1 MAMEYTAMP
10 AKPELTFEEN
20 LCALYEEGE
29 SFGIPSDVKFL
40 LRGMGATRKTI
51 SAHKMILAMASP
63 VFQRQFYSE
72 RDDTER
78 EIEVYDF
85 SFEEFDAMIRYIYGA
100 KVNLPWF
107 DVKSLVSLHS
117 LAVRYEMEDFQ
128 EEIVKEI
135 IVGTQ
140 QTSSGLDLVNLVGD
154 MKIMDQNATVAKLL
168 LDQAAVKMKDS
179 SQSSDTLYH
188 DLCNLGCTEELISE
202 MLDKMDLSSY
212 CQNCKRQICLDGA
225 GLSVENFVPSALVR
239 VAQPR
244 AGRGN
249 AAVHRTGVVLNSGAE
264 FSAFTRSLLPLPPL
278 KLCPE
283 VYIFNCSEYV
293 D

>member
-1 MAMEYTAMP
+1 M
-10 AKPELTFEEN
+10 
-20 LCALYEEGE
+20 
-29 SFGIPSDVKFL
+29 
-40 LRGMGATRKTI
+40 
-51 SAHKMILAMASP
+51 
-63 VFQRQFYSE
+63 
-72 RDDTER
+72 
-78 EIEVYDF
+78 
-85 SFEEFDAMIRYIYGA
+85 
-100 KVNLPWF
+100 
-107 DVKSLVSLHS
+107 
-117 LAVRYEMEDFQ
+117 
-128 EEIVKEI
+128 KEI

>member
-1 MAMEYTAMP
+1 MP
-10 AKPELTFEEN
+10 VKPEMTFEEN

-40 LRGMGATRKTI
+40 LRGTGGPMKTI
-51 SAHKMILAMASP
+51 IAHKMILAMASP
-63 VFQRQFYSE
+63 IFQRQFYIE

-100 KVNLPWF
+100 RVNLPGF
-107 DVKSLVSLHS
+107 EVKSLVSLHS

-135 IVGTQ
+135 IVKIQ
-140 QTSSGLDLVNLVGD
+140 QTSNGLDLIKLVD
-154 MKIMDQNATVAKLL
+154 EMKIMDQNSTIAKLL

-188 DLCNLGCTEELISE
+188 DLCNLGCNEELMRE

-212 CQNCKRQICLDGA
+212 CRNCKRQICLDGA
-225 GLSVENFVPSALVR
+225 GLTVENFVPSALVR

-249 AAVHRTGVVLNSGAE
+249 AAVHRTGVVLNSGVE
-264 FSAFTRSLLPLPPL
+264 FSAYTRSLLPLPPL

-283 VYIFNCSEYV
+283 IYVFNCSEYV